1 MKLEKSYSID
11 GNSTENQS
19 LSMYTRNNLKNLKI
33 LGNNVTILLKK
44 IHINN
49 SYTLN
54 RHLNQTTKKEVI
66 ISF

>member
-44 IHINN
+44 THINN